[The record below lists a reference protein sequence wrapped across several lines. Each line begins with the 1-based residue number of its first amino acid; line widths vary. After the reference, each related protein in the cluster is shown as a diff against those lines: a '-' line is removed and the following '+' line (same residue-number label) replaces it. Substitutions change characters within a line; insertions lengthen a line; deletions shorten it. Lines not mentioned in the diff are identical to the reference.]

1 MEILDNQVSP
11 SSFFYVKKTALFC
24 SLYQKLFVTLNGE
37 KYGAFDL
44 FFHLIITKI
53 NIYYGSETYYG

>member
-37 KYGAFDL
+37 KYGAFGL
-44 FFHLIITKI
+44 FFYLIITK
-53 NIYYGSETYYG
+53 N